1 MQLSQEGFQNFFRGV
16 VNPLVYPAMIYTC
29 VDESNSST
37 HSLHGLYYS
46 GAIHKGR
53 PQNLT
58 PLSPVSAYVGL
69 LLSKINS
76 SVRSRQ
82 TPIPLLV
89 RMCFMD
95 DPSLIYKYAAHARTL
110 PCRSDILR
118 NFVPIQRKQLYES
131 YWNGRVYDSVT
142 LEPPGNMRQIWYI
155 CFLSIKLYFGRAAQF
170 LILVP
175 LHRIFYWNG
184 TRGKIFVGL
193 NALQSRLSLCM
204 VRARAHTVENI
215 VEKSDF
221 KFSAIIANLAIIARN

>member
-37 HSLHGLYYS
+37 HSLYGLYYS

-95 DPSLIYKYAAHARTL
+95 DPSLIYKYAAHTRTL
-110 PCRSDILR
+110 PRTRGHCRAGLTFWEILFQFSENNYMNPTEMEEFMIPWHWNHLETWDKYDTFVFWALNYILVAPR
-118 NFVPIQRKQLYES
+118 NVS
-131 YWNGRVYDSVT
+131 YWFHFTEFSTEMERAVK
-142 LEPPGNMRQIWYI
+142 
-155 CFLSIKLYFGRAAQF
+155 FL
-170 LILVP
+170 
-175 LHRIFYWNG
+175 
-184 TRGKIFVGL
+184 
-193 NALQSRLSLCM
+193 
-204 VRARAHTVENI
+204 
-215 VEKSDF
+215 
-221 KFSAIIANLAIIARN
+221 